1 VVSTMLWLFGVGIFS
16 SSSASDRAGGEVG
29 VIGGFVGALFPGG
42 VFPLIGEGG
51 TISDICKSLGEV
63 SGERRVFQYF
73 LFFSCCAAAVA
84 VAVEVGGYGR
94 WELGEGDVAE
104 RQPSSSVV
112 GS

>member
-1 VVSTMLWLFGVGIFS
+1 MVSTMLWLFGVGIFS

-63 SGERRVFQYF
+63 SGEGLSVFSF
-73 LFFSCCAAAVA
+73 LFLLCSCR
-84 VAVEVGGYGR
+84 GGCRGGGWLRALGAGGGR
-94 WELGEGDVAE
+94 C
-104 RQPSSSVV
+104 R
-112 GS
+112 